1 MRIMRARYRGSYG
14 YWLMHYLSPEFALI
28 FVGFLWLYWWVGSSW
43 GARAQNNLLLLASY
57 LFYCSFNW
65 RFALLLFNFSFVI
78 LLLAEAVDT
87 PDGTRRRWPVVLG
100 VVIAL
105 LKLGV
110 FKYYNFFREEAM
122 AVISPFFT
130 SASLPVLEL
139 MLPVGISFYT
149 FQGIAYLVN

>member
-1 MRIMRARYRGSYG
+1 SGKVVDPITPKILNRQRDNSRTKIVSPAKILFQPLRIMRARYFSSYG

-28 FVGFLWLYWWVGSSW
+28 FIGFLWLYWWVGSSW
-43 GARAQNNLLLLASY
+43 GVRAQNNLLLLASY

-78 LLLAEAVDT
+78 LLLAQAVET

-105 LKLGV
+105 LNL
-110 FKYYNFFREEAM
+110 
-122 AVISPFFT
+122 
-130 SASLPVLEL
+130 
-139 MLPVGISFYT
+139 
-149 FQGIAYLVN
+149 